1 MKNIEQYRKRFNS
14 LLESTMGDVRPLIS
28 EQDEF
33 KKNINKN
40 KIFGGQTKMPKPE
53 DMQYLEKVHQRFLKK
68 GVHTVKNG
76 DTLGDIAL
84 EYGTDVKTL
93 KKLNPQIKDVDKIKV
108 GDKINLPK

>member
-1 MKNIEQYRKRFNS
+1 MNNIEQYRKRFNS

-33 KKNINKN
+33 KKDIK
-40 KIFGGQTKMPKPE
+40 PKGTE
-53 DMQYLEKVHQRFLKK
+53 TIQKLMKK
-68 GVHTVKNG
+68 AVHTVKSG

-84 EYGTDVKTL
+84 EYDTDVKTL